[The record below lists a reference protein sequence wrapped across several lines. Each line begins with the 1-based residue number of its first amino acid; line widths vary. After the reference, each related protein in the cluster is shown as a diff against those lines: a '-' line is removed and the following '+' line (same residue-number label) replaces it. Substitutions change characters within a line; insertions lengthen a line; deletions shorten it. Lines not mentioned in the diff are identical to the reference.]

1 VSSEI
6 IIANP
11 IYDVVFKRLME
22 DTKNARFFIKT
33 LLNQD
38 VEEVQFKPQEYTLP
52 KKHKERLSGQDVQM
66 PGALTVLRL
75 DFVATIKNADGTRQK
90 VLVEVQKGK
99 KNLDVMRFRDYLAEH
114 YKREDEIVLPDG
126 EVQATPLHIIAIYIV
141 AFDLPHI
148 KTSAAKVGREYIDL
162 LTHRKIKEKEEF
174 VEQLTHD
181 CIIIQT
187 GRIHGSIKTEL
198 DALLSVFEQRY
209 FADEKGHFKQYP
221 LPVKS
226 AGMRHLTRT
235 LVGIGASP
243 EGRREIEAEEAVR
256 RLVEGDG
263 DVVMQKIR
271 RELKKKDRVIA
282 ESKQALAENK
292 RVLVE
297 KDKALTEKDNVI
309 TEKDKAL
316 VDQAKEIAELKA
328 KLSSR
333 KPK

>member
-1 VSSEI
+1 MSSEI

-38 VEEVQFKPQEYTLP
+38 VEEIQFKPQEYTLSDTH
-52 KKHKERLSGQDVQM
+52 KKRLSGQDVQM

-90 VLVEVQKGK
+90 VLIEVQKGK
-99 KNLDVMRFRDYLAEH
+99 RNLDVMRFRDYLAEH

-126 EVQATPLHIIAIYIV
+126 DVQQTPLHIIAIYIV

-148 KTSAAKVGREYIDL
+148 KTPAAKVGREYIDL
-162 LTHRKIKEKEEF
+162 LTHKKIKEKEDF

-198 DALLSVFEQRY
+198 DALLSIFEQRY
-209 FADEKGHFKQYP
+209 FADEKGHFKEYQ
-221 LPVKS
+221 LPIKS
-226 AGMRHLTRT
+226 AEMRHLTKT
-235 LVGIGASP
+235 LIGIAASP
-243 EGRREIEAEEAVR
+243 EGRRQIDAEEAVR

-263 DVVMQKIR
+263 DVRMQKIR
-271 RELKKKDRVIA
+271 RELKKKD
-282 ESKQALAENK
+282 KALAEK
-292 RVLVE
+292 EKALAE
-297 KDKALTEKDNVI
+297 KDKALTENK
-309 TEKDKAL
+309 KAL
-316 VDQAKEIAELKA
+316 AEQAKQIAELKA

-333 KPK
+333 KSK

>member
-1 VSSEI
+1 MSNEI

-33 LLNQD
+33 LLNQE
-38 VEEVQFKPQEYTLP
+38 VEEIHFKPQEYTLADKY
-52 KKHKERLSGQDVQM
+52 KKRLSGQDVQM

-90 VLVEVQKGK
+90 VLIEVQKGK
-99 KNLDVMRFRDYLAEH
+99 KNLDIMRFRDYLAEH
-114 YKREDEIVLPDG
+114 YKREDEIILPDG
-126 EVQATPLHIIAIYIV
+126 NGKTKTQKTPLHIIAIYIV
-141 AFDLPHI
+141 AFDLPNI
-148 KTSAAKVGREYIDL
+148 KTPAAKVGREYVDL
-162 LTHRKIKEKEEF
+162 LTRRKIKVKEDF

-181 CIIIQT
+181 CIVIQT

-198 DALLSVFEQRY
+198 DALLSIFEQRY
-209 FADEKGHFKQYP
+209 FADEKGHFKQYS

-226 AGMRHLTRT
+226 AGMRHLTKT
-235 LVGIGASP
+235 LIGIGASP

-256 RLVEGDG
+256 RMVEGDN
-263 DVVMQKIR
+263 DAEMQEIR
-271 RELKKKDRVIA
+271 WELQKKDR
-282 ESKQALAENK
+282 
-292 RVLVE
+292 
-297 KDKALTEKDNVI
+297 VI

-316 VDQAKEIAELKA
+316 AENQKVLTEKEKALTEKDKALADQAKQIAELKA

-333 KPK
+333 KSK

>member
-1 VSSEI
+1 MSSEI

-38 VEEVQFKPQEYTLP
+38 VEEVQFKPQEYILP
-52 KKHKERLSGQDVQM
+52 EDYQKRLTGQSIQM
-66 PGALTVLRL
+66 PGALTVMRL
-75 DFVATIKNADGTRQK
+75 DFVATIRNADGTHQK

-99 KNLDVMRFRDYLAEH
+99 KNIDVMRFRNYLAEH
-114 YKREDEIVLPDG
+114 YKREDDIILPYADG
-126 EVQATPLHIIAIYIV
+126 DFAVQKKSLHIIAIYIV

-148 KTSAAKVGREYIDL
+148 KTSAAKIGREYIDL
-162 LTHRKIKEKEEF
+162 LTGKEIKEKEDF

-187 GRIHGSIKTEL
+187 GRIHGSIQTDL

-209 FADEKGHFKQYP
+209 FQDEHGHLKQYS
-221 LPVKS
+221 LSVES
-226 AGMRHLTRT
+226 EEMRHFAET
-235 LVGIGASP
+235 LMYIGASA
-243 EGRREIEAEEAVR
+243 EGRREMDAEEELR
-256 RLVEGDG
+256 RVIDCYANEK
-263 DVVMQKIR
+263 MQKIQQ
-271 RELKKKDRVIA
+271 ELQKKEK
-282 ESKQALAENK
+282 ALAEK
-292 RVLVE
+292 E
-297 KDKALTEKDNVI
+297 QALTEKDNVI

-316 VDQAKEIAELKA
+316 AENKKALADQAKQIAELKA

-333 KPK
+333 KSQ